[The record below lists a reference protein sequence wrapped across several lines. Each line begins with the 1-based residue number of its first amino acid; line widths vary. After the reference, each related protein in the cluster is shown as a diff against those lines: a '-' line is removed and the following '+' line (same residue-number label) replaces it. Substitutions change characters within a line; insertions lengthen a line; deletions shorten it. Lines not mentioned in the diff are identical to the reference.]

1 MIQYDFV
8 YFVAKYFPAL
18 NSESPCSWLLCPFE
32 IATPLYLVSN
42 QLLMENIWKIL
53 KNLKKFPKTKTWF
66 KVYQRMYIS
75 SV

>member
-18 NSESPCSWLLCPFE
+18 NSKSPCSWLLCPFE

-42 QLLMENIWKIL
+42 QLLMENI
-53 KNLKKFPKTKTWF
+53 
-66 KVYQRMYIS
+66 
-75 SV
+75 